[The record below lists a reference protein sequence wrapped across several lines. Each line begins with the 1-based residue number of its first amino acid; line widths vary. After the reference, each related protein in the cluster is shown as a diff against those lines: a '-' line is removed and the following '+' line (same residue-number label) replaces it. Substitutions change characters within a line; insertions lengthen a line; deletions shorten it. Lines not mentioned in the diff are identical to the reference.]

1 MIAQGFFAGE
11 RGRFA
16 LVLIATGMG
25 WGLTQP
31 LGKLA
36 VSTGH
41 GHFGLIFWQLAICT
55 LLLGLLATAQGKRL
69 PVTRQGLQFGLV
81 VAILGTI
88 VPNTTFYLS
97 IARLPSGVM
106 SILISMVPLLAFPMA
121 LALGMDRFSRRRAMG
136 LTLGLLAVALIALP
150 GESLPD
156 PAMAAF
162 IPLALIGPLFY
173 AMEGNYVA
181 MKGTA
186 GLDAVQAMLLA
197 SVIGMG
203 IALPLAVGSG
213 QFISPFRSYGP
224 AEGALVASACVHA
237 LAYVGYVWLAARAGA
252 VFAAQCSYIVTASGV
267 VWAMILLGERF
278 SPFLW
283 AAMAVM
289 LVGLSLVQPR
299 KAALTGARAPDM

>member
-1 MIAQGFFAGE
+1 MTE
-11 RGRFA
+11 RGVFA
-16 LVLIATGMG
+16 LILVATGLG

-36 VSTGH
+36 ISTGH
-41 GHFGLIFWQLAICT
+41 GHFGLIFWQLAICS
-55 LLLGLLATAQGKRL
+55 LVLGMLALAQGKRL
-69 PVTRQGLQFGLV
+69 PVTRRGLQFGLV

-88 VPNTTFYLS
+88 IPNTTFYLS

-121 LALGMDRFSRRRAMG
+121 LALGMDRFSRRRMIG
-136 LTLGLLAVALIALP
+136 LTLGLVAVALIALP
-150 GESLPD
+150 GQSLPD

-162 IPLALIGPLFY
+162 LPLALIGPLFY

-181 MKGTA
+181 LKGTA
-186 GLDAVQAMLLA
+186 GLDAVQAMLIA
-197 SVIGMG
+197 SVIGLV
-203 IALPLAVGSG
+203 IALPLAIGSG

-224 AEGALVASACVHA
+224 AEAALIASAVIHA

-252 VFAAQCSYIVTASGV
+252 VFAAQCSYIVTVSGV
-267 VWAMILLGERF
+267 IWAMILLGERF

-289 LVGLSLVQPR
+289 LAGLSLVQPR
-299 KAALTGARAPDM
+299 RAALTEGPAPDGTA